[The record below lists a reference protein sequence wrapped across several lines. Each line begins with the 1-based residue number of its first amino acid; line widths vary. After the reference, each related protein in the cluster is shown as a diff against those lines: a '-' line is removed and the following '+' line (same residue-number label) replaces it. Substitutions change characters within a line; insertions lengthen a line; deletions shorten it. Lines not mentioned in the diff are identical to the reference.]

1 MKIDIKTGV
10 LLVTILFSTAGFYY
24 TTKSKLDDA
33 EREIAFL
40 WGKIGQLEKT
50 TSRLQRLIYRHTK
63 KESHQE

>member
-10 LLVTILFSTAGFYY
+10 LLVTILFFTAGFYY

-40 WGKIGQLEKT
+40 WGKIGELEKNDARL
-50 TSRLQRLIYRHTK
+50 SRMLYRHTK